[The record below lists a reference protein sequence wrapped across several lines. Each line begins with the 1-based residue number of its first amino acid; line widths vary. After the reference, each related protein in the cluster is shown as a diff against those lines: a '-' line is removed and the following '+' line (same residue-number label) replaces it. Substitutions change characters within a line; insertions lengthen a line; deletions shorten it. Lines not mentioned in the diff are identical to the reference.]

1 MPSRHFVAHHHPWH
15 NHLMGFRTKQVHGGV
30 EPDPVTG
37 AILTPIYQS
46 TTFVQESVDDYLG
59 KGYSYT
65 RGGNPTVRALE
76 EKLTALEEGVD
87 ATAYSSG
94 MAATVA
100 VFLAL
105 LEAGDHV
112 VIADVVYGG
121 TYRFADQFLT
131 KFGVDVDFV
140 DAGDLDTIE
149 SAMTSQTKLVFTESP
164 ANPTLKVTDLA
175 AVSEIAG
182 DRGALHVTD
191 NTFLTPYYQRPFQLG
206 ADIVIHSTTKYLDG
220 HNATLGGAVVV
231 GDEQLQEKISFAR
244 ISAGLVMS
252 PMVAWLTLQGVKTL
266 SERMDRQS
274 ANAMAIAEYL
284 EVHDKVDYVI
294 YPGLP
299 SHTAHE
305 LSKRQAS
312 GFGAMAS
319 FELSGGIESGKKLMD
334 AVELWALAENLGAVE
349 SLITHP
355 VTMTHASVPPEQR
368 QAAGIT
374 DGLVRL
380 SVGLEDVE
388 DLISALDAALERI

>member
-1 MPSRHFVAHHHPWH
+1 
-15 NHLMGFRTKQVHGGV
+15 MGFRTKQVHAGV

-37 AILTPIYQS
+37 AILTPIHQS
-46 TTFVQESVDDYLG
+46 TTFVQDSVDEYMG
-59 KGYSYT
+59 KGYSYS

-76 EKLTALEEGVD
+76 VKLAALEEGVD

-100 VFLAL
+100 VFLGL
-105 LEAGDHV
+105 LQAGDRV

-121 TYRFADQFLT
+121 TYRFADQFLS
-131 KFGVDVDFV
+131 KFGVEVTFA
-140 DAGDLDTIE
+140 DATDLGAFAGAITDETR
-149 SAMTSQTKLVFTESP
+149 LVFTESP

-175 AVSEIAG
+175 AVSEITHA
-182 DRGALHVTD
+182 RGALHVTD
-191 NTFLTPYYQRPFQLG
+191 NTFLTPYYQRPFELG

-231 GDEQLQEKISFAR
+231 NDEDLQERIAFAR

-274 ANAMAIAEYL
+274 ASAIAIAEYL
-284 EVHDKVDYVI
+284 AGHEKVDYVS

-299 SHTAHE
+299 SHPAHE

-312 GFGAMAS
+312 GFGAMVG

-334 AVELWALAENLGAVE
+334 AVELWSLAENLGAVE

-355 VTMTHASVPPEQR
+355 VTMTHASVPAEER
-368 QAAGIT
+368 LKAGIT

-380 SVGLEDVE
+380 SVGLEDVD
-388 DLISALDAALERI
+388 DLIAALDEALQRI

>member
-1 MPSRHFVAHHHPWH
+1 
-15 NHLMGFRTKQVHGGV
+15 MGFRTKQVHAGV

-37 AILTPIYQS
+37 AILTPIHQS
-46 TTFVQESVDDYLG
+46 TTFVQESVDDYMG
-59 KGYSYT
+59 RGYSYS

-76 EKLTALEEGVD
+76 VKMAALEEGVD
-87 ATAYSSG
+87 ATAYNSG

-100 VFLAL
+100 VFLGL

-121 TYRFADQFLT
+121 TYRFADQFLS
-131 KFGVDVDFV
+131 KFGVDVEFADTS
-140 DAGDLDTIE
+140 DLDVFGKAITDR
-149 SAMTSQTKLVFTESP
+149 TRLVFTESP

-175 AVSEIAG
+175 GVSELAKEK
-182 DRGALHVTD
+182 GALHVTD
-191 NTFLTPYYQRPFQLG
+191 NTFLTPYFQRPFELG

-220 HNATLGGAVVV
+220 HNATVGGAVVV
-231 GDEQLQEKISFAR
+231 NDEELQEKIAFAR

-284 EVHDKVDYVI
+284 EGHDKVDYVL

-299 SHTAHE
+299 SHPAHE

-312 GFGAMAS
+312 GFGAMVC

-334 AVELWALAENLGAVE
+334 AVELWSLAENLGAVE

-355 VTMTHASVPPEQR
+355 VTMTHASVPAEER
-368 QAAGIT
+368 LEAGIT

-388 DLISALDAALERI
+388 DLIAALDEALARV